1 MRNVRRQRAEAP
13 RPDRPVTAF
22 SLLACPDRESTPPAV
37 DGEIPV
43 PLGLLSDL
51 HDPRLIITAGYVG
64 PDRRL
69 LDRRE
74 WRSLERERNRHRA
87 WPPARTLVEGGAE
100 EGRAEGGRVD
110 GEASFRLR
118 HLVAAVLLT
127 AMTVVPLTVLVSHRD
142 APTVPGAPT
151 SPTLHLVPH
160 HVPGTP
166 FRP

>member
-1 MRNVRRQRAEAP
+1 MRNVGRQRAEAP

-22 SLLACPDRESTPPAV
+22 SLLACPDPESTPPPV
-37 DGEIPV
+37 DGEIHV
-43 PLGLLSDL
+43 PPGLLSDL
-51 HDPRLIITAGYVG
+51 HDPRLIITADYVG

-74 WRSLERERNRHRA
+74 WRSLERERNRYRD
-87 WPPARTLVEGGAE
+87 WRPARTVRV
-100 EGRAEGGRVD
+100 GRAEGGPAD

-127 AMTVVPLTVLVSHRD
+127 AMTVVPLTVLVSQRD
-142 APTVPGAPT
+142 APTDPSAPT
-151 SPTLHLVPH
+151 SPASHLVPH